1 MWSGDSLMPC
11 ILAAVCGIGVMS
23 AGPVQADTFERC
35 DIITDP
41 APGRFSVC
49 SEHTCHKITQV
60 SLAPAQ
66 WQQVRDQFSPPAES
80 AADERTRIARAI
92 ALMETLVG
100 PLAGTANDKGRNFKG
115 VGTEGQMDCIDEST
129 NTTSYLTM
137 MAQDGLITHHSV
149 EDRVTRGYV
158 IFGWPHTTAVIRDN
172 ESGERYAVDSWFL
185 DNGEPPFILPLQVW
199 HDGWEPPVP

>member
-1 MWSGDSLMPC
+1 MWPRDTLVPC
-11 ILAAVCGIGVMS
+11 ILSAVCS
-23 AGPVQADTFERC
+23 AGVVWAGSAHADTFVRR

-49 SEHTCHKITQV
+49 SEHTCHKVTQV
-60 SLAPAQ
+60 SLMPAQ

-80 AADERTRIARAI
+80 AADERARIARAI
-92 ALMETLVG
+92 ALMENLVG
-100 PLAGTANDKGRNFKG
+100 PLAGTANEKGRNFKG
-115 VGTEGQMDCIDEST
+115 VGIDGQMDCIDEST

-137 MAQDGLITHHSV
+137 MAQDGLITRHSV

-172 ESGERYAVDSWFL
+172 ETGERYAVDSWFP
-185 DNGEPPFILPLQVW
+185 DNGEPPFILPLPVW
-199 HDGWEPPVP
+199 QNGWEPTP